1 VQRDASLRHNT
12 LIDLNV
18 LPAQLRPHRYPAWYV
33 AGMALAIVGLVF
45 LAPAIIIQ
53 RSASQ
58 ETENL
63 RGQLNVIT
71 GQLEAVGMDI
81 GQLRGLRMELG
92 QTETALAAVRSERET
107 LLGIGRPLSG
117 GLSLLYSAAP
127 PGLRVDSV
135 ARSEGRVTV
144 SGEAADAASVISYA
158 RALGRE
164 GAFSGV
170 TITALTAGA
179 GGPGAGA
186 ATFSIQAV
194 W

>member
-18 LPAQLRPHRYPAWYV
+18 LPAELRPHRYPAWYV
-33 AGMALAIVGLVF
+33 AGMALALAGLVF

-53 RSASQ
+53 RSAGQ

-63 RGQLNVIT
+63 RGELAVIT
-71 GQLEAVGMDI
+71 SQLEAVGVDI
-81 GQLRGLRMELG
+81 GQLRVFRMDLE

-107 LLGIGRPLSG
+107 LLGIGRPLAE

-144 SGEAADAASVISYA
+144 SGEAPDAASIISYA

-164 GAFSGV
+164 GAFSET

-179 GGPGAGA
+179 GGSGAGPM
-186 ATFSIQAV
+186 TFSIQAA

>member
-1 VQRDASLRHNT
+1 MQRDASLRQNA

-18 LPAQLRPHRYPAWYV
+18 LPAELRPRRYPAWYV
-33 AGMALAIVGLVF
+33 AGMTLALVGLVF

-63 RGQLNVIT
+63 RGELAVIT
-71 GQLEAVGMDI
+71 SQLEEVGMDI
-81 GQLRGLRMELG
+81 GQLRGLRMELD
-92 QTETALAAVRSERET
+92 QTEIALAAVRSERET
-107 LLGIGRPLSG
+107 LLGIGRPLAE

-135 ARSEGRVTV
+135 ARSEGQVTV
-144 SGEAADAASVISYA
+144 SGEAPDAASVISYA

-164 GAFSGV
+164 GAFSKT
-170 TITALTAGA
+170 TITALTAGD

-186 ATFSIQAV
+186 VSFSIQAV